1 MFNNKS
7 KLFKKRQNNIVTT
20 KEMSIRYFQRF
31 FSKIQKIEVRY
42 KVNKTGDKANP
53 CSTPILALKKGE
65 VKLFQRYWVFLPT
78 K

>member
-31 FSKIQKIEVRY
+31 FSKI
-42 KVNKTGDKANP
+42 
-53 CSTPILALKKGE
+53 
-65 VKLFQRYWVFLPT
+65 
-78 K
+78 